1 MRKGRFNKPMAE
13 VAQRYGASVSFD
25 WRLYRHDIA
34 GSIAHATALAAA
46 GVISADERDKI
57 DNGLRAIKVQIE
69 NGKFRWDES
78 FEDVHMNIEAALTK
92 RIGAAGGKLHTARS
106 RNDQVALDLRLYVK
120 AEIAE
125 IGARLRSLQTALL
138 HLAGQ
143 HVEVVMPGYTHLQ
156 RAQPIF
162 FSHYLLAQ
170 IEAFERDL
178 ERLRDCRTRTDVL
191 PLGSGALAGSTIV
204 LDRQSIAR
212 QLGFARVSQNSLDAV
227 GDRDF
232 ACEFL
237 FCLAIVGMH
246 LSRLSEDLIAWSTSE
261 FGFIEFSDA
270 FSTGSSL
277 MPQKKNPDM
286 AELTRGKTG
295 RLYGNLM
302 SILTTLKALRSSY
315 NRDMQEDKEALFDS
329 VDTVRAALEVFS
341 AMLPEI
347 KIHRYGMEAAAGD
360 PNLLATD
367 LAEYLVKKGAP
378 FREAHETVGK
388 LVAHAAKT
396 KLQLNQVPR
405 QELKKLSPLFDVDV
419 ANVFDVRRSLASR
432 RAIGAPSPEN
442 VDAQIEHWR
451 GQLVGGRGDLRA
463 RRRISRT
470 ARRSVPT

>member
-1 MRKGRFNKPMAE
+1 MRKGRFSKPMAE
-13 VAQRYGASVSFD
+13 VAQRYSASISFD
-25 WRLYRHDIA
+25 WRLYLHDIA
-34 GSIAHATALAAA
+34 GSIAHAGALAAA
-46 GVISADERDKI
+46 GIISADERDKI
-57 DNGLRAIKVQIE
+57 DKGLRAIQDEIE
-69 NGKFRWDES
+69 KGKFKWDES
-78 FEDVHMNIEAALTK
+78 LEDVHMNIEAALTK
-92 RIGAAGGKLHTARS
+92 RIGLAGGKLHTARS

-120 AEIAE
+120 AEIGE
-125 IGARLRSLQTALL
+125 ISARLRSLQIALL
-138 HLAGQ
+138 NLAAQ
-143 HVEVVMPGYTHLQ
+143 HVELVMPGYTHVQ

-170 IEAFERDL
+170 IEAFERDV
-178 ERLRDCRTRTDVL
+178 ERLRDCHTRTDVL
-191 PLGSGALAGSTIV
+191 PLGASALAGSTIA
-204 LDRQSIAR
+204 LDRQAIAH
-212 QLGFARVSQNSLDAV
+212 QLGFSRISQNSLDAV

-246 LSRLSEDLIAWSTSE
+246 LSRLSEDLIAWSASE

-286 AELTRGKTG
+286 AELTRAKTG

-347 KIHRYGMEAAAGD
+347 EIHRERMEAAAAD

-378 FREAHETVGK
+378 FRMAHQIVGNLVVSAAEKK
-388 LVAHAAKT
+388 LP
-396 KLQLNQVPR
+396 LNQIPR
-405 QELKKLSPLFDVDV
+405 GELKKFSPLFDVDV

-432 RAIGAPSPEN
+432 QAIGAPSPKN
-442 VDAQIEHWR
+442 IAAQIARWR
-451 GQLVGGRGDLRA
+451 KLLA
-463 RRRISRT
+463 
-470 ARRSVPT
+470 